1 MVCLKWWGF
10 VDPLTIYASWSRL
23 KERFLGFI
31 NFFSSLFSRLCTCS
45 NNLTIEI
52 SIKSNL
58 FRNTL
63 IQADLGAQ
71 FRLSVLVVISSI
83 ESVPTTVSLQTA
95 VKRCQAVKGVVKI
108 NNFYNLIKLFYC
120 EKRCDFRSL
129 NPSIYCN

>member
-10 VDPLTIYASWSRL
+10 VDRLTIYASWSRL

-31 NFFSSLFSRLCTCS
+31 NFFSSLFSRLCKCS

-63 IQADLGAQ
+63 IQADLGA
-71 FRLSVLVVISSI
+71 LILV
-83 ESVPTTVSLQTA
+83 
-95 VKRCQAVKGVVKI
+95 
-108 NNFYNLIKLFYC
+108 
-120 EKRCDFRSL
+120 RSL
-129 NPSIYCN
+129 GSVFWLSFLQWNRSQQR